1 MVTMRIL
8 KLTANALIAALFLA
22 GCDKLSAFNQLQA
35 GNYQPTFT
43 DLTYGDAPRHKL
55 DLYLPDDVSAPAP
68 LIVWFYGGSW
78 DAGNKAQYAFVAKR
92 FTEMGY
98 AVAVPD
104 YRLVPDVH
112 FPKFIEDCARV
123 VAFMKDFGE
132 QNPSKIAAGPMIV
145 AGHSAGAY
153 NAVQLVADPDYL
165 RAVEMHASDIAGI
178 IGLSGPYDFY
188 PYDVKATQNAFGDT
202 PAVKSQPVEMDLTH
216 MPPLLL
222 ITGTR
227 DHTVYPRNSRNLAKL
242 APDTKLV
249 EIPEAGHA
257 GTLIALG
264 FYLTTNDDVL
274 EPVTS
279 FLRVHLPTASDKTFV
294 EQDKAS

>member
-1 MVTMRIL
+1 MFAQRFFTVTASSIVATFL
-8 KLTANALIAALFLA
+8 LA
-22 GCDKLSAFNQLQA
+22 GCDKLGAYNHWQA
-35 GNYQPTFT
+35 SDTKPDIANVS
-43 DLTYGDAPRHKL
+43 YGADDRQVL
-55 DLYLPDDVSAPAP
+55 DLYLPDVQAQPAP
-68 LIVWFYGGSW
+68 VVIWFYGGSW

-98 AVAVPD
+98 AVAIPD

-112 FPKFIEDCARV
+112 FPQFIEDCARA
-123 VAFMKDFGE
+123 VAFMKNFGE
-132 QNPSKIAAGPMIV
+132 QNPNKIAAGPMIV

-165 RAVEMHASDIAGI
+165 RAVEMHASNIAGI

-242 APDTKLV
+242 TPDTKLV

-279 FLRVHLPTASDKTFV
+279 FLRVHLPTVSDKPLV
-294 EQDKAS
+294 AQDKAS

>member
-35 GNYQPTFT
+35 GDYQPTFT
-43 DLTYGDAPRHKL
+43 DLAYGDAPRHKL
-55 DLYLPDDVSAPAP
+55 DLYLPNDGNAPAP

-98 AVAVPD
+98 A
-104 YRLVPDVH
+104 
-112 FPKFIEDCARV
+112 
-123 VAFMKDFGE
+123 
-132 QNPSKIAAGPMIV
+132 AGPMIL

-153 NAVQLVADPDYL
+153 NAVQLVANPDYL
-165 RAVEMHASDIAGI
+165 RAAEMNASDIAGI

-227 DHTVYPRNSRNLAKL
+227 DHTVYPHNSRNLAKL
-242 APDTKLV
+242 APDAKLV